1 MRITQLTVLVTFLV
15 LSGAQAAFAA
25 PDRCLGGASAAG
37 DQGQI
42 EAVRA
47 AVESSCPCASATSRG
62 AYNRCARQAVKTAID
77 AAALRPQC
85 RATVNA
91 YNARATCGLPASP
104 ARVPCLKQ
112 GSGPQPRLSCAIK
125 QESACV
131 ASPSGKVRRVACGGY
146 THCIDAADA
155 DADGLIDSADELRC
169 AVRNQT
175 IDIPSDATP
184 PNTPGSPGV
193 TVTNPGLITQFGS
206 ASFDLNKARYTRF
219 RAAPPGITPDAI
231 LILVPGFE
239 GGSGGFKILAENLVA
254 RMAREQGLAV
264 EVWAFDRRSN
274 QLEDRAGILLAEQLG
289 DAQVALDWF
298 FGGEIGLPLHPVL
311 ASGLN
316 RRAVF
321 HGTQGDVAF
330 LASWTNLVFSRDID
344 AVVEAA
350 HAAVANGNVFLGGHS
365 AGTGFAARYAAT
377 DFNLTGVG
385 PSEPG
390 YAKLRGLVLLEGGGG
405 SRFGTA
411 PSEDTLDRIEARF
424 DGGLH
429 GAVLANAPRCADGT
443 TACTVATEAADCALV
458 TPPVC
463 IPPQTSYSTAG
474 GLLNP
479 RILAA
484 SEPSAIQGR
493 TDPDGGQIIIQVNQ
507 LGPGTSAVAKVPDLA
522 TLAVLPQATVYGG
535 TGSFVDDD
543 GFIAGLA
550 TFVATSVGAP
560 GPVVGGLTTWLD
572 STEAIPASAVP
583 NNGPAPTAFPP
594 GTRWGDE
601 QEVTRFDRLL
611 RTFVAGDTNFSDWYY
626 PSSGLSTTSGL
637 VGLDS
642 TPLSVGR
649 GRRDIENL
657 TQAASIDIPV
667 IGFGGSNGLAPV
679 PASFRGFAE
688 SVAACTAPS
697 CDGTPRVVDAAVPSA
712 AFPTYGGPEGGYEV
726 YISEGYAH
734 VDVLTA
740 EDDATNQVLAPLAAF
755 VARNVQ

>member
-1 MRITQLTVLVTFLV
+1 MRAARPAFLV
-15 LSGAQAAFAA
+15 ALLLSLATAASAA
-25 PDRCLGGASAAG
+25 PDRCLEGAAAAA
-37 DQGQI
+37 DRSQI
-42 EAVRA
+42 DALRVAIEGA
-47 AVESSCPCASATSRG
+47 CPCAAATSRG
-62 AYNRCARQAVKTAID
+62 AYGRCARQTVKAAID
-77 AAALRPQC
+77 ASQLRPQC
-85 RATVNA
+85 RATVNR
-91 YNARATCGLPASP
+91 YGARATCGLAAAP
-104 ARVPCLKQ
+104 ARVACLEQ
-112 GSGPQPRLSCAIK
+112 GSGPEPALRCAIK
-125 QESACV
+125 RESAC
-131 ASPSGKVRRVACGGY
+131 ATSANGKVRRVACGGY

-155 DADGLIDSADELRC
+155 NADGLIGAGDDLRC
-169 AVRNQT
+169 AVRNLT
-175 IDIPSDATP
+175 IDIPSAAEP

-193 TVTNPGLITQFGS
+193 VVTNPKLLTQFDGGPI
-206 ASFDLNKARYTRF
+206 DLNQARYTRF
-219 RAAPPGITPDAI
+219 RAAAPGIAPQAI

-239 GGSGGFKILAENLVA
+239 GGSGGFKILAENLIV
-254 RMAREQGLAV
+254 RMAREEGLAL

-274 QLEDRAGILLAEQLG
+274 LLEDRAGILAAESLG
-289 DAQVALDWF
+289 DPRLALDWF

-321 HGTQGDVAF
+321 YDTQADVPF

-350 HAAVANGNVFLGGHS
+350 NAAIGNGNVFLGGHS

-377 DFNLTGVG
+377 DFDLTGGG
-385 PSEPG
+385 PAEPG
-390 YAKLRGLVLLEGGGG
+390 YAKVRGLVLLEGGGG
-405 SRFGTA
+405 SRFGSA

-424 DGGLH
+424 DGALFA
-429 GAVLANAPRCADGT
+429 AVRDNAPRCADGA

-479 RILAA
+479 RLLAS

-493 TDPDGGQIIIQVNQ
+493 TDPDSGQIIIQVNQ

-535 TGSFVDDD
+535 IGSFVDDD
-543 GFIAGLA
+543 GLVASLA
-550 TFVATSVGAP
+550 SFVATSVGAP
-560 GPVVGGLTTWLD
+560 GPVVSGLTTWLD
-572 STEAIPASAVP
+572 SSEPMPASAVP
-583 NNGPAPTAFPP
+583 NNGPAPTTLPAA
-594 GTRWGDE
+594 RWGQE
-601 QEVTRFDRLL
+601 KEVTRLDRMLG
-611 RTFVAGDTNFSDWYY
+611 TFVSGDTNFSDWYY

-649 GRRDIENL
+649 NRRDIENL
-657 TQAASIDIPV
+657 TQAAAIDVPV
-667 IGFGGSNGLAPV
+667 IGFGGSNGLTPV
-679 PASFRGFAE
+679 PASFRAFAD
-688 SVAACTAPS
+688 SIAPCSAPS
-697 CDGTPRVVDAAVPSA
+697 CDGSPRVVDPAVPSA
-712 AFPTYGGPEGGYEV
+712 AFPTYGGVGGGFEV

-740 EDDATNQVLAPLAAF
+740 EDDATNQVVAPLSAF
-755 VARNVQ
+755 IARNVQ

>member
-1 MRITQLTVLVTFLV
+1 MRATRPILLAGL
-15 LSGAQAAFAA
+15 LLLLASPASAAT
-25 PDRCLGGASAAG
+25 DRCLQGAAAAS
-37 DQGQI
+37 DRAQI
-42 EAVRA
+42 EAVRT
-47 AVESSCPCASATSRG
+47 AVESACPCASATSRG
-62 AYNRCARQAVKTAID
+62 AYTRCARQAVRAAVD
-77 AAALRPQC
+77 ASQLRREC
-85 RATVNA
+85 RATVNG
-91 YNARATCGLPASP
+91 YDARATCGLAPSA

-112 GSGPQPRLSCAIK
+112 GTGPQPKLSCAIK
-125 QESACV
+125 QASSCV
-131 ASPSGKVRRVACGGY
+131 TSPNGKVRRVACGGY
-146 THCIDAADA
+146 THCIDATDA
-155 DADGLIDSADELRC
+155 NADGLIGAGDELRC
-169 AVRNQT
+169 AVRNLT
-175 IDIPSDATP
+175 IDIPSGATP

-193 TVTNPGLITQFGS
+193 VVTNPDLITQFGS
-206 ASFDLNKARYTRF
+206 ASIDLNNARYTRF
-219 RAAPPGITPDAI
+219 RAAAPGIAPEAI
-231 LILVPGFE
+231 LVLVPGFE
-239 GGSGGFKILAENLVA
+239 GGSGGFKILAENLIV

-274 QLEDRAGILLAEQLG
+274 QLEDRAGIRLAEDLG
-289 DAQVALDWF
+289 SAQVALDWF
-298 FGGEIGLPLHPVL
+298 FGGEIGIPLNPAL
-311 ASGLN
+311 AAGPN

-321 HGTQGDVAF
+321 YDTQTDVPF

-350 HAAVANGNVFLGGHS
+350 HAAVGNGNVFLGGHS

-385 PSEPG
+385 PAEPG

-424 DGGLH
+424 DGALYA
-429 GAVLANAPRCADGT
+429 AVRDNAPRCADGT
-443 TACTVATEAADCALV
+443 ACTVATEATDCALV
-458 TPPVC
+458 SPPVC

-479 RILAA
+479 RILAS

-493 TDPDGGQIIIQVNQ
+493 TDPDSGQIIIQVNQ
-507 LGPGTSAVAKVPDLA
+507 AGPGTSAVAKVPDLA

-535 TGSFVDDD
+535 IGSFVDDD
-543 GFIAGLA
+543 GLVAGLA
-550 TFVATSVGAP
+550 SFVATSVGAP

-572 STEAIPASAVP
+572 SSEPMPASAIP
-583 NNGPAPTAFPP
+583 NNGPQPTTLPA
-594 GTRWGDE
+594 GRWGNE
-601 QEVTRFDRLL
+601 KEVTRLDRMLG
-611 RTFVAGDTNFSDWYY
+611 TFVAGDTNFSDWYY

-667 IGFGGSNGLAPV
+667 IGFGGSNGLTPV
-679 PASFRGFAE
+679 PSSFRAFAD
-688 SVAACTAPS
+688 SVAPCAAPS
-697 CDGTPRVVDAAVPSA
+697 CNGTARVVDPALPSPP
-712 AFPTYGGPEGGYEV
+712 FPTYGGVGGGFEV

-740 EDDATNQVLAPLAAF
+740 EDDATNQVVAPLAAF